1 MNRPTL
7 CRLLSLFAAFGTLSA
22 TSVPVA
28 HGLAHV
34 GPAVLTG
41 VPQHTGPLVPGPG
54 LSPAMP
60 DTDHQA
66 LHGDCTLWQLR
77 GRLVV
82 ISASAFVSSPAPVYS
97 LPPARQEPVVEVVS
111 PRPPTR
117 LLSVV
122 PA

>member
-41 VPQHTGPLVPGPG
+41 VPQHTGPLVRGPG

-66 LHGDCTLWQLR
+66 LHADCTLWQPR
-77 GRLVV
+77 WRLVA
-82 ISASAFVSSPAPVYS
+82 ISVSAFISSPAAAYS
-97 LPPARQEPVVEVVS
+97 LPPAQPAPVVQVLLL
-111 PRPPTR
+111 RPPAR
-117 LLSVV
+117 
-122 PA
+122 